1 MIGAFTVAS
10 MVISRLVNW
19 AFNAA
24 ETALSTV
31 YVENVIIPQY
41 EKLDL
46 YKVLLGFVK
55 DRETRD
61 KLIKLFREDPA
72 AKRAYEFTE
81 FLKNFNLN
89 MAREAIGANIISPR
103 AGEIATRLLSAISW
117 SFGFGWLSWV
127 ALSPILGKLISEPTR
142 QKLDELFPDKDLTK
156 SEIEKLYRLGKFDEN
171 SVRLYLSKLGYKEEA
186 INHIINILK
195 SEKVDKERDL
205 TKTDILRAYRE
216 GLIDANRATIELEKL
231 GYSRD
236 EINILLALEDRRKSV
251 SKKVKEKELS
261 TSTILK
267 AYKENVIDRETAK
280 EKLKRLGYDDEETEI
295 LLKLADLDKNV
306 EKHVRNRDLTK
317 TDILTAFRL
326 GLLNFDMAKRYLMEI
341 GYDEDE
347 AELLL
352 AITYVKYIMPK
363 EQQKTP

>member
-1 MIGAFTVAS
+1 MIGAISVS
-10 MVISRLVNW
+10 GMLISRLVNW

-31 YVENVIIPQY
+31 YVEKVIIPQY
-41 EKLDL
+41 EKLTLTDMVKGFIKDKHTQE
-46 YKVLLGFVK
+46 KVL
-55 DRETRD
+55 
-61 KLIKLFREDPA
+61 KLLEEDPEA
-72 AKRAYEFTE
+72 RRAKEFTE
-81 FLKNFNLN
+81 FLKNFNLTL
-89 MAREAIGANIISPR
+89 AREAIGANIISPR
-103 AGEIATRLLSAISW
+103 AGEIAARLLNAISW
-117 SFGFGWLSWV
+117 SFGLGWLSWV
-127 ALSPILGKLISEPTR
+127 ALSPILGKLIADPTR

-156 SEIEKLYRLGKFDEN
+156 SEIEKLHKLGEFDDED
-171 SVRLYLSKLGYKEEA
+171 VKAYLSKLGYKERA
-186 INHIINILK
+186 IKYILKILK

-216 GLIDANRATIELEKL
+216 GLIDPLKAEEELIKL

-236 EINILLALEDRRKSV
+236 EINILLALEDRRKSL

-280 EKLKRLGYDDEETEI
+280 EKLKGLGYDDEETEI